1 VPCCSSSIFG
11 LSRGVEKTLV
21 LMGVW
26 TRFTA
31 RHATRSWRIFSDCT
45 SRGFPVLLQPSA
57 SNMALRPLS
66 MFPYRGMMLPAM
78 LPLNLFPG
86 AVGSAIRA
94 AQHSYSIV
102 AGPAISAARHSG
114 WLALGMARHSGWF
127 GSSMAQHSSRLGYQF
142 GSA

>member
-1 VPCCSSSIFG
+1 MGMRLRLTTGRPVKGLTQKNTAPQGSQKANIRLRLVPCCSSSIFG

-94 AQHSYSIV
+94 AQHS
-102 AGPAISAARHSG
+102 
-114 WLALGMARHSGWF
+114 
-127 GSSMAQHSSRLGYQF
+127 SRPGYQH

>member
-1 VPCCSSSIFG
+1 MAHFFG
-11 LSRGVEKTLV
+11 LYKPWLSRAV
-21 LMGVW
+21 
-26 TRFTA
+26 
-31 RHATRSWRIFSDCT
+31 
-45 SRGFPVLLQPSA
+45 LQPSA

-94 AQHSYSIV
+94 AQHS
-102 AGPAISAARHSG
+102 
-114 WLALGMARHSGWF
+114 
-127 GSSMAQHSSRLGYQF
+127 SRPGYQR